1 MHIAC
6 ALFAWHL
13 PHDVHYLLS
22 PVRERMK
29 RSYINMFTKNK
40 RQKRLFL
47 FRILSED
54 ERTQSQFLSPS
65 KKILDAVFTLFL
77 RRNDNDAHFQVVAD
91 FLMLLPKIKLLNKR
105 NIYRFTFS
113 APHSTRQGLWP
124 FSLSLEYARKY
135 FARLLIHG
143 LMKKNLRRIYS
154 GNLRIHWLTGCSI
167 FRSRIMIADD
177 NWNID
182 LGGLN
187 LREIFEWFFFLRRS
201 R

>member
-105 NIYRFTFS
+105 NIYCFTFS
-113 APHSTRQGLWP
+113 GSSQHSARALTF
-124 FSLSLEYARKY
+124 FSLARICAQIFCSTFNSWAYEKK
-135 FARLLIHG
+135 FAE
-143 LMKKNLRRIYS
+143 
-154 GNLRIHWLTGCSI
+154 
-167 FRSRIMIADD
+167 
-177 NWNID
+177 D
-182 LGGLN
+182 L
-187 LREIFEWFFFLRRS
+187 
-201 R
+201 